1 MAISGGV
8 REPMFSPIGR
18 CTRAM
23 SAGRDA
29 EGPERRDVRA
39 RVMRVAEDA
48 DPAGLGGESVAQH
61 HA

>member
-23 SAGRDA
+23 SPGAPPSVLPSRSLGVLIGPSAFTAMVNGGR
-29 EGPERRDVRA
+29 
-39 RVMRVAEDA
+39 
-48 DPAGLGGESVAQH
+48 L
-61 HA
+61 